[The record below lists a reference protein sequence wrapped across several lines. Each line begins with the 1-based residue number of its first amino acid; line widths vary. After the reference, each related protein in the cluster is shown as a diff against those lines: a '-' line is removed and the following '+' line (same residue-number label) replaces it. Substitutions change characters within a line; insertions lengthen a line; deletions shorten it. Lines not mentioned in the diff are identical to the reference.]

1 MPGEQRVDGRR
12 ERSRLTR
19 ARIVDAA
26 AALYVERGYVATTIE
41 DVAARADVA
50 VQTVYYVFGTKPA
63 LLAAVLDASIGGDTE
78 AVAVLDRDWV
88 DAFRTETDPAA
99 AVSRLLE
106 ATVEILVRAA
116 PIYEVV
122 RRAAADP
129 NVLSLLESTR
139 QRRRDDQRQLIQ
151 ILSTSGHLRPDV
163 DVDMAADVLYGLMN
177 EEVFQL
183 LVGDCGWDVDQ
194 FRAWATELMRRELIE
209 D

>member
-1 MPGEQRVDGRR
+1 
-12 ERSRLTR
+12 
-19 ARIVDAA
+19 
-26 AALYVERGYVATTIE
+26 
-41 DVAARADVA
+41 
-50 VQTVYYVFGTKPA
+50 VFGTKPA